1 MKLNDVRFIADE
13 NIHNEVVDFL
23 RSSGFDV
30 KSASDDDLAGGLDI
44 DLLKL
49 AHNSDRGI
57 ITHDSDFGTLIYTQD
72 QPYYVILFVRPG
84 HFDPN
89 FTIET
94 LTKLIEEDIDI
105 YPPTLITTKR
115 VGDGIT
121 VRIKN
126 EGEF

>member
-1 MKLNDVRFIADE
+1 MRLNDVRFIADE
-13 NIHNEVVDFL
+13 NIHNNVIDFL
-23 RSSGFDV
+23 RERGFEV

-44 DLLKL
+44 DLLSL
-49 AHNSDRGI
+49 ASETHRGI
-57 ITHDSDFGTLIYTQD
+57 ITHDSDFGTLVYTQN

-94 LTKLIEEDIDI
+94 LAKLIDEDIEI
-105 YPPTLITTKR
+105 NPPTLITTKR

-126 EGEF
+126 GGEG